1 MLDLLF
7 SQPYAFILIFGG
19 IILAIGLHEAAHA
32 FMADYLGDP
41 TPRSLGR
48 TTLNPLAHLDPL
60 GTIVILI
67 TGFFGWGKP
76 APYDPYNL
84 QNPKRDTALIA
95 LAGPASNLVIAFI
108 LSLISRFVP
117 LPTSVFQILFY
128 TAQLNIGLALF
139 NLLPVAPLDGSKII
153 GLFMSNESAVR
164 WANQNNPLLLLLL
177 ILPIFGGISIAS
189 AVISPLASLFLHLLF
204 PV

>member
-7 SQPYAFILIFGG
+7 SAPSAFVLIFGG
-19 IILAIGLHEAAHA
+19 ILLAIGFHEAAHSY
-32 FMADYLGDP
+32 MADYLGDP

-60 GTIVILI
+60 GTAVILI
-67 TGFFGWGKP
+67 TGVFGWGKP

-84 QNPKRDTALIA
+84 QNQKKDSALIA
-95 LAGPASNLVIAFI
+95 LAGPASNILIAIILAAIVRFFALPTIITSIVFI
-108 LSLISRFVP
+108 LAR
-117 LPTSVFQILFY
+117 
-128 TAQLNIGLALF
+128 LNVTLALF

-153 GLFMSNESAVR
+153 GLFLSNESAVR
-164 WANQNNPLLLLLL
+164 WANQSNPFFLLML
-177 ILPIFGGISIAS
+177 ILPIFGGASIAS
-189 AVISPLASLFLHLLF
+189 AVISPISNLLLHLLF